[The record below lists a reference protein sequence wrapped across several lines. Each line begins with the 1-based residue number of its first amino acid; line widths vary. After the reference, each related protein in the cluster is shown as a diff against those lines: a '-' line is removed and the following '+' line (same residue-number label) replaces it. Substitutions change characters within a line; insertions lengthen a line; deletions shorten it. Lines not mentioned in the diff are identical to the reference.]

1 MSTAAPNHTLGKTP
15 ISQWLLP
22 VFWILVGS
30 GFYLGA
36 TTITTAIVQDKHDP
50 GPAAICMLCASA
62 LILLGITQA
71 VQLLLASRSARPTLP
86 PPATTEIDH
95 PQQSS
100 PLQNSTRG
108 LLQSILGVAAIAVY
122 IFYVFQIGFGLA
134 TFTFGIVSMK
144 SLGVSWRNTL
154 LATATCIA
162 TVYLVFIEL
171 LGILLPTGRWDF
183 PF

>member
-1 MSTAAPNHTLGKTP
+1 MSTAAPKHPLGKTT

-22 VFWILVGS
+22 VFWILVGC

-36 TTITTAIVQDKHDP
+36 QQITTAIVQDKHDP
-50 GPAAICMLCASA
+50 GPAAICILCAVA
-62 LILLGITQA
+62 IIILGITQA
-71 VQLLLASRSARPTLP
+71 VQLLQANRSARPTLTP
-86 PPATTEIDH
+86 AATTHSDD

-100 PLQNSTRG
+100 AHQNSTRG

-122 IFYVFQIGFGLA
+122 IFSVFQIGFGLA

>member
-1 MSTAAPNHTLGKTP
+1 VSTDAPKHALGETS
-15 ISQWLLP
+15 ISQWLFP

-50 GPAAICMLCASA
+50 GPAAICMLCAVA
-62 LILLGITQA
+62 IIILGITQA
-71 VQLLLASRSARPTLP
+71 VQLLLASRSARPTLT
-86 PPATTEIDH
+86 PPATTHSDDS
-95 PQQSS
+95 QQSRVIQD
-100 PLQNSTRG
+100 PTLALRQVF
-108 LLQSILGVAAIAVY
+108 LGVATIAVY
-122 IFYVFQIGFGLA
+122 ILAVFQIGFGLA

-154 LATATCIA
+154 LATTTCIA